1 MGANVSRNALNEK
14 DLDVLQQL
22 SEKSVEE
29 IRAWHDRISRECLN
43 GKLDKKQFVK
53 YYKLLSNN
61 TVNVEQI
68 AEQCFLAFDAQ
79 NTGWVDFREF
89 LLAYVSTTGTDIRQ
103 KLNYAF
109 DVFDLDKNKVLDEN
123 EIRQALKAMFKLLA
137 VDEKSVDMERCVD
150 NVVKSLDEN
159 KDCKISKGEF
169 VDGVMNDPYLLV
181 ILSPFS

>member
-1 MGANVSRNALNEK
+1 MGANVSRYTLNEK
-14 DLDVLQQL
+14 DLDVLQEL
-22 SEKSVEE
+22 SQKSKEE
-29 IRAWHDRISRECLN
+29 IQAWHETISRECLN
-43 GKLDKKQFVK
+43 GKLDKEQFVK
-53 YYKLLSNN
+53 YYKLLSN

-68 AEQCFLAFDAQ
+68 VEQCFLAFDAN

-123 EIRQALKAMFKLLA
+123 EIRQALKAMFKLLT
-137 VDEKSVDMERCVD
+137 VDEKAVNMERCVD

-169 VDGVMNDPYLLV
+169 IDGVMNDPYLLV

>member
-1 MGANVSRNALNEK
+1 MGTNVSRYTLNEK
-14 DLDVLQQL
+14 DLEVLQEL
-22 SEKSVEE
+22 SQKSKEE
-29 IRAWHDRISRECLN
+29 IQAWHEGISRECLN
-43 GKLDKKQFVK
+43 GKLHKEQFVK
-53 YYKLLSNN
+53 YYKLLNN
-61 TVNVEQI
+61 TMNVEQI
-68 AEQCFLAFDAQ
+68 AEQCFLAFDAN

-89 LLAYVSTTGTDIRQ
+89 LLAYVSTTGTDVRQ

-137 VDEKSVDMERCVD
+137 VDEKAVNMERCVD

-169 VDGVMNDPYLLV
+169 IDGVMNDPYLLV